1 MVKCCATSCGI
12 AATLIAGMAYCTY
25 MGNRTKLVQDY
36 MHTLSADQR
45 QIYAKIVEE
54 RRGIYLRGF
63 GLGLF
68 LSALLLGIHHQ
79 YLTMSR
85 AVLLSPKSDWMVL
98 HFENKSDSANHSTN
112 NHSDAANWLRVYRG
126 MQVNYHVGLVLGIAG
141 TVLLSNAFYSK
152 NWIKPNQQTIQ
163 PTNNPTNKQ
172 SNQQA
177 KPTNK
182 PMNNNDTSYYYYNDV
197 KFTGSAIESP
207 SDVVTTLLYI
217 ALLIMLA
224 MGEINPNHE

>member
-36 MHTLSADQR
+36 MQTLTEDQK

-63 GLGLF
+63 GWGLL
-68 LSALLLGIHHQ
+68 LSAILLGIHHQ

-85 AVLLSPKSDWMVL
+85 TVLLCNVAAITLATNYFYYMLSPKSDWMVL
-98 HFENKSDSANHSTN
+98 HFKN
-112 NHSDAANWLRVYRG
+112 NNNNNNNDAANWLRVYRG

-152 NWIKPNQQTIQ
+152 N
-163 PTNNPTNKQ
+163 
-172 SNQQA
+172 
-177 KPTNK
+177 
-182 PMNNNDTSYYYYNDV
+182 
-197 KFTGSAIESP
+197 
-207 SDVVTTLLYI
+207 
-217 ALLIMLA
+217 
-224 MGEINPNHE
+224 

>member
-85 AVLLSPKSDWMVL
+85 AVLLCNVAAITLATNYFYYMLSPKSDWMVL

-152 NWIKPNQQTIQ
+152 N
-163 PTNNPTNKQ
+163 
-172 SNQQA
+172 
-177 KPTNK
+177 
-182 PMNNNDTSYYYYNDV
+182 
-197 KFTGSAIESP
+197 
-207 SDVVTTLLYI
+207 
-217 ALLIMLA
+217 
-224 MGEINPNHE
+224 

>member
-36 MHTLSADQR
+36 MQTLTEDQK

-63 GLGLF
+63 GWGLL
-68 LSALLLGIHHQ
+68 LSAILLGIHHQ

-85 AVLLSPKSDWMVL
+85 TVLLCNVAAITLATNYFYYMLSPKSDWMVL
-98 HFENKSDSANHSTN
+98 HFKNDDN
-112 NHSDAANWLRVYRG
+112 NNDAANWLRVYRG

-152 NWIKPNQQTIQ
+152 N
-163 PTNNPTNKQ
+163 
-172 SNQQA
+172 
-177 KPTNK
+177 
-182 PMNNNDTSYYYYNDV
+182 
-197 KFTGSAIESP
+197 
-207 SDVVTTLLYI
+207 
-217 ALLIMLA
+217 
-224 MGEINPNHE
+224 